1 MSDDLWRS
9 GQDDDFGDFDDED
22 WDAIPAPLPQ
32 RERPTDS
39 SGPAISLGNADF
51 DALPHWTEPPT
62 GEIPRLFADKD
73 PTDDLDVWSSFTP
86 STPPVW
92 RDDPPDTAV
101 PPAPPATARPAAD
114 ATELNDFTEFEGF
127 PRSAA
132 VDEPPIPDDPF
143 LAFEDDG
150 PPVEL
155 KPVPVVP
162 AQEPAPRGPI
172 QVGTDPMSDAER
184 VTPMRGRP
192 PAGRSGSRED
202 PSRARTGSR
211 PSAGSSGPR
220 PQAPSRSTPVE
231 SRGTKGRDMPT
242 AIALGLGLAA
252 VFVAIIKF
260 TGTTG
265 VVALVSIVMGLAAVE
280 FYGRVTE
287 RGYRP
292 ATIPGIAACGLLPV
306 ATYWRGEGA
315 IAVVLFLALVAT
327 VITSISAEG
336 IESGPLPNA
345 AITMLGIGWI
355 GVMGSFAG
363 LILATGEDIGTDTI
377 FALVIG
383 VVANDVGALFVGSA
397 AGRTP
402 LRAWISPNKTVEGLV
417 GGTVATLG
425 AMALLS
431 IANGKASTWIQ
442 LADLLVLGLVVA
454 ILAPIGDLTE
464 SMFKRNLDVK
474 DFGTVL
480 PGHGGVLD
488 RFDGFLFVLPGAYYV
503 LTWLEPW
510 IVATTS

>member
-1 MSDDLWRS
+1 
-9 GQDDDFGDFDDED
+9 
-22 WDAIPAPLPQ
+22 
-32 RERPTDS
+32 
-39 SGPAISLGNADF
+39 
-51 DALPHWTEPPT
+51 
-62 GEIPRLFADKD
+62 
-73 PTDDLDVWSSFTP
+73 
-86 STPPVW
+86 
-92 RDDPPDTAV
+92 
-101 PPAPPATARPAAD
+101 
-114 ATELNDFTEFEGF
+114 
-127 PRSAA
+127 
-132 VDEPPIPDDPF
+132 
-143 LAFEDDG
+143 
-150 PPVEL
+150 
-155 KPVPVVP
+155 
-162 AQEPAPRGPI
+162 
-172 QVGTDPMSDAER
+172 
-184 VTPMRGRP
+184 
-192 PAGRSGSRED
+192 
-202 PSRARTGSR
+202 
-211 PSAGSSGPR
+211 
-220 PQAPSRSTPVE
+220 
-231 SRGTKGRDMPT
+231 MPT

-252 VFVAIIKF
+252 VFVAIIMF

-292 ATIPGIAACGLLPV
+292 ATIPGIVACALLPV
-306 ATYWRGEGA
+306 ATYWRGETA

-336 IESGPLPNA
+336 IESGPLPNT

-363 LILATGEDIGTDTI
+363 LILAKGEDIGTDTI
-377 FALVIG
+377 FALAIG

-425 AMALLS
+425 ALALLS
-431 IANGKASTWIQ
+431 IANGQASTWIQ
-442 LADLLVLGLVVA
+442 LADLLVLGLIVA

-510 IVATTS
+510 VVAATA